1 MYQYVVLDTLICPNM
16 IITIKCDDGSIM
28 KFYFMTKYKFWFLHD
43 TFPPFKLNI
52 TIKLNYQIPMV

>member
-28 KFYFMTKYKFWFLHD
+28 KFYFMTKYKFWFSQYE
-43 TFPPFKLNI
+43 
-52 TIKLNYQIPMV
+52 KLNYQIPMV